1 MIAILLAVFALC
13 IASGFGRFLLSFLK
27 NWEPNPAERF
37 AYAGALGLGIA
48 GYGVYFLGLLG
59 LLGKIQITL
68 WWLLLGAIG
77 FKGILAN
84 LQDLI
89 AGVKSLFIEGAVSE
103 RAIRFAILL
112 TLTLLGGITI
122 LAAFLA
128 PTGMQWDAVAYHLA
142 DPKVFLQQ
150 GRITSLPTEHHSNF
164 PFTMEM
170 LFLTG
175 LLYAD
180 FPLANLFHF
189 LTEILVFAAI
199 LGFARRYLTSL
210 AGWIGVL
217 LFATTP
223 VVFWEA
229 GAAYIDIGLGLYI
242 ALGAFAAISLIL
254 ETAPQKRQSW
264 TILAGIMIG
273 FALGVKYLALL
284 PLLFIGGLLIL
295 KRIPLKQVALFA
307 TLAGAIASPWY
318 AKNWVVMKNPVY
330 PYLYKVFSQSKY
342 WSADRG
348 ATYDSEQQSFGYA
361 HSLKQ
366 PSETLRNLL
375 MTPFNLLSNAQKY
388 SNAGEYTFMAL
399 YGGLW
404 SAFGLALLS
413 LRGIPSPVRMAM
425 GLGGSQLLA
434 WFFVAQVSR
443 YLISFLPLLAVGC
456 GYAALRLCEYGTTLL
471 SEKSDSKLKASR
483 FVLAVRILIASALG
497 GQAILLLASLLVLPT
512 SGRAANELGVLPT
525 VLNLPAL
532 LQDLNN
538 GRDSRVTREMETYS
552 AIQYIHEH
560 SIPSEGVVLYE
571 ETRGFYLNRPYLW
584 GNGEH
589 SSYIPYTEMRDG
601 ADLARW
607 FHTHGMR
614 YALIN
619 MNFAPFVGDPELPS
633 PRRAETEALQ
643 RWYVDKATVSPGG
656 WRYVLGDALRRRL
669 LHPVFA
675 ERGVVVLEMAGG
687 E

>member
-1 MIAILLAVFALC
+1 MIAILLAALALC

-27 NWEPNPAERF
+27 GWEPNPAERF
-37 AYAGALGLGIA
+37 AYAGALGLGGA
-48 GYGVYFLGLLG
+48 GYGVYLLGLLG
-59 LLGKIQITL
+59 LLGKPQIAI

-77 FKGILAN
+77 FKGLLAN
-84 LQDLI
+84 LKDLVS
-89 AGVKSLFIEGAVSE
+89 GVKSLFTEGAVSE

-112 TLTLLGGITI
+112 VLTLLGGVTI

-150 GRITSLPTEHHSNF
+150 GKIVSLPTEHHSNF
-164 PFTMEM
+164 PFTMEA

-189 LTEILVFAAI
+189 LTEILTFAAI
-199 LGFARRYLTSL
+199 LGFARRYFTPL
-210 AGWIGVL
+210 AGWLGVL

-229 GAAYIDIGLGLYI
+229 GVSYIDIGLGLYV
-242 ALGAFAAISLIL
+242 ALGAFAVVSAIL
-254 ETAPQKRQSW
+254 ETDTKKRQAW
-264 TILAGIMIG
+264 ILLAGAMMG

-284 PLLFIGGLLIL
+284 PFLCIGGLLLL
-295 KRIPLKQVALFA
+295 KKVPLKQIALFVM
-307 TLAGAIASPWY
+307 LAGTIASPWY

-330 PYLYKVFSQSKY
+330 PYLYKVFSQSKH

-348 ATYDSEQQSFGYA
+348 AAYDSEQQSFGYA
-361 HSLKQ
+361 HSLKK
-366 PSETLRNLL
+366 PSETARNLL

-388 SNAGEYTFMAL
+388 SNAGEFTFMAL

-404 SAFGLALLS
+404 AAFGMALLC
-413 LRGIPSPVRMAM
+413 LRNVPAPVRMTM
-425 GLGGSQLLA
+425 GLGVSQLLA

-443 YLISFLPLLAVGC
+443 YLVSFLPLLAAGC
-456 GYAALRLCEYGTTLL
+456 GYVALRLCEYGVV
-471 SEKSDSKLKASR
+471 SPEDGSPKASR
-483 FVLAVRILIASALG
+483 FVFAKRVIVMGALG
-497 GQAILLLASLLVLPT
+497 GQALLLFVSLFALPA
-512 SGRAANELGVLPT
+512 SGRAANELGVMPT
-525 VLNLPAL
+525 ALNLPAL
-532 LQDLNN
+532 LQDLGN
-538 GRDSRVTREMETYS
+538 GRDARIGREMETYP
-552 AIQYIHEH
+552 AIQYLHEY
-560 SIPSEGVVLYE
+560 SSPNEGVILYE

-589 SSYIPYTEMRDG
+589 SSYIPYTTEMKDG
-601 ADLARW
+601 TDLALW
-607 FHTHGMR
+607 FKTNKMR

-633 PRRAETEALQ
+633 PRHAEAEALQ
-643 RWYVDKATVSPGG
+643 RWYTDRTFKPGT
-656 WRYVLGDALRRRL
+656 WRYILGDALKRKL
-669 LHPVFA
+669 LRPVFM
-675 ERGVVVLEMAGG
+675 ERGVVVLEVVGG
-687 E
+687 Q